1 VIGRRSVTA
10 ALLAAA
16 AAGCARPTAGVAP
29 AVAAMRPTAPMSGI
43 AMPASAVVDARHGGA
58 EGARVGG
65 VRTYRTLGAALA
77 AAPAAAQTPHVIQLR
92 DGRYREKLSVDK
104 PHVWLVGQSRAG
116 TILTYDDA
124 AGTPAPGGGTLG
136 TRGSWTLRV
145 TAPDFRA
152 ERLTIENAWDF
163 PANARK
169 AEGDPT
175 KLGATQA
182 LALALTDGSDRAV
195 LLDVRMTGYQ
205 DTFFANAGRVYLR
218 GCEISGHVDFIFG
231 AARAVFEACD
241 IVSRD
246 RGDPR
251 NNGYVT
257 APSTDAASPVGF
269 LFVRSRLRKERSAMA
284 PNSVALG
291 RPWHP
296 SATPLAVSSAVFLD
310 CWMDDHIT
318 VAGWDRMSS
327 VDSATQVR
335 YWFEPEVARFYEA
348 GSTGPG
354 AATSPTRRLLGPGD
368 RRSYTIARALGD
380 WTPAVPP
387 ETASSSR

>member
-1 VIGRRSVTA
+1 VIVRPSARSLAVVASIALTA
-10 ALLAAA
+10 AGGVRAQPAPARAAA
-16 AAGCARPTAGVAP
+16 
-29 AVAAMRPTAPMSGI
+29 I
-43 AMPASAVVDARHGGA
+43 VDARFTGR
-58 EGARVGG
+58 EGAAVNG
-65 VRTYRTLGAALA
+65 VPTYRTLGAALA
-77 AAPAAAQTPHVIQLR
+77 AAPADARAPHVIQLR

-104 PHVWLVGQSRAG
+104 PHVWLIGQSRAG
-116 TILTYDDA
+116 TVLTYDDA
-124 AGTPAPGGGTLG
+124 AGKPAPGGGTLG

-175 KLGATQA
+175 KLAATQA

-231 AARAVFEACD
+231 AARAVFEECD

-257 APSTDAASPVGF
+257 APSTDAASPIGF
-269 LFVRSRLRKERSAMA
+269 LFVRSRLRKERPEMA

-318 VAGWDRMSS
+318 AAGWDRMSS

-335 YWFEPEVARFYEA
+335 YWFEPGVARFFEA

-354 AATSPTRRLLGPGD
+354 AVASPTRRVLGPGD
-368 RRSYTIARALGD
+368 LRSYTIARTLGD

-387 ETASSSR
+387 PTATSRE

>member
-1 VIGRRSVTA
+1 MRA
-10 ALLAAA
+10 
-16 AAGCARPTAGVAP
+16 
-29 AVAAMRPTAPMSGI
+29 AVAALAVSALAIGLPLGAQAPD
-43 AMPASAVVDARHGGA
+43 ALVDARHAGA
-58 EGARVGG
+58 DGARIAG
-65 VRTYRTLGAALA
+65 VRTFRTLRAALA
-77 AAPAAAQTPHVIQLR
+77 AAPADARRPYVVRLR
-92 DGRYREKLSVDK
+92 AGRFREKLSID
-104 PHVWLVGQSRAG
+104 RARVTLLG
-116 TILTYDDA
+116 AGRDSTVVTWDDA

-152 ERLTIENAWDF
+152 ERLTIENAFDY

-169 AEGDPT
+169 TADDPT
-175 KLGATQA
+175 RLRDVQGV
-182 LALALTDGSDRAV
+182 ALALTHGSDRAV
-195 LLDVRMTGYQ
+195 LLDVRLSGHQ
-205 DTFFANAGRVYLR
+205 DTFFADAGRAYLR

-231 AARAVFEACD
+231 SARAVFEACD

-257 APSTDAASPVGF
+257 APSTDAASPIGF
-269 LFVRSRLRKERSAMA
+269 LFVRSRLRKEHPRMA
-284 PNSVALG
+284 ANSVALG

-296 SATPLAVSSAVFLD
+296 SATPAAVGSAVFLD

-335 YWFEPEVARFYEA
+335 YWFEPAAARFFEA
-348 GSTGPG
+348 RSTGPG
-354 AATSPTRRLLGPGD
+354 AVASPTRRVLGEGD
-368 RRSYTIARALGD
+368 VRTYTIARTLGD
-380 WTPAVPP
+380 WSPDVAPP
-387 ETASSSR
+387 K

>member
-1 VIGRRSVTA
+1 MIVVRAGA
-10 ALLAAA
+10 ALLAATLLD
-16 AAGCARPTAGVAP
+16 GAP
-29 AVAAMRPTAPMSGI
+29 PQGRTD
-43 AMPASAVVDARHGGA
+43 AVVDARHAGA
-58 EGARVGG
+58 EGARVNG

-77 AAPAAAQTPHVIQLR
+77 GARR
-92 DGRYREKLSVDK
+92 DGRLPYVVRLRAGRFREKLSVDH
-104 PHVWLVGQSRAG
+104 PNVWLVGAHRDS
-116 TILTYDDA
+116 TVITWDDA
-124 AGTPAPGGGTLG
+124 AGTPAPGGGVLG

-152 ERLTIENAWDF
+152 ERLTVENAWDY

-169 AEGDPT
+169 PDGDPT
-175 KLGATQA
+175 KLQGTQA
-182 LALALTDGSDRAV
+182 VALALTDASDRAV
-195 LLDVRMTGYQ
+195 LLDVRLTGYQ

-218 GCEISGHVDFIFG
+218 GCEIAGHVDFIFG
-231 AARAVFEACD
+231 AARAVFEECD
-241 IVSRD
+241 VVSRD

-269 LFVRSRLRKERSAMA
+269 LFVRSRLRKASPAMA
-284 PNSVALG
+284 ANSVALG

-318 VAGWDRMSS
+318 AAGWDRMSS

-335 YWFEPEVARFYEA
+335 YWFEPAAARFFEA

-354 AATSPTRRLLGPGD
+354 AVASPTRRVLGPGD
-368 RRSYTIARALGD
+368 LRSYTIARTLGD
-380 WTPAVPP
+380 WTPDVAPLK
-387 ETASSSR
+387 

>member
-1 VIGRRSVTA
+1 M
-10 ALLAAA
+10 
-16 AAGCARPTAGVAP
+16 RPISAMP
-29 AVAAMRPTAPMSGI
+29 VAAMVAVALAATA
-43 AMPASAVVDARHGGA
+43 ADAQSADVVVDPRHAGT
-58 EGARVGG
+58 EGARVDG

-77 AAPAAAQTPHVIQLR
+77 AAPRDGRKPFVIRLR
-92 DGRYREKLSVDK
+92 AGRYREKLSVDR
-104 PHVWLVGQSRAG
+104 PHVRLVGAHRDS
-116 TILTYDDA
+116 TVLTWDDA
-124 AGTPAPGGGTLG
+124 AGTLAKGGGVLG

-152 ERLTIENAWDF
+152 ERLTVENAF
-163 PANARK
+163 GYPANARRPD
-169 AEGDPT
+169 GDPA
-175 KLGATQA
+175 KLQGTQA
-182 LALALTDGSDRAV
+182 VALALTDGSDRAV

-218 GCEISGHVDFIFG
+218 GCEITGHVDFIFG
-231 AARAVFEACD
+231 AARAVLEECD

-257 APSTDAASPVGF
+257 APSTDAASPIGF
-269 LFVRSRLRKERSAMA
+269 LFVRSRLRKESPAMA
-284 PNSVALG
+284 ANSVALG

-296 SATPLAVSSAVFLD
+296 SATPLAVGSAVFLD

-318 VAGWDRMSS
+318 AAGWDRMSS

-335 YWFEPEVARFYEA
+335 YWFEPAVARFYEA

-354 AATSPTRRLLGPGD
+354 AVASPTRRVLGPGD
-368 RRSYTIARALGD
+368 LRSYTIARTLGD
-380 WTPAVPP
+380 WTPAVAP
-387 ETASSSR
+387 SK

>member
-1 VIGRRSVTA
+1 VIAQR
-10 ALLAAA
+10 
-16 AAGCARPTAGVAP
+16 
-29 AVAAMRPTAPMSGI
+29 AVAAALALALPVLARSAD
-43 AMPASAVVDARHGGA
+43 AQEADAVVDARHTGA

-65 VRTYRTLGAALA
+65 ARTFRTLGAALA
-77 AAPAAAQTPHVIQLR
+77 AAPADTTRAYVVRLR
-92 DGRYREKLSVDK
+92 AGRYREKGSIDRARVTLLGAHRDSV
-104 PHVWLVGQSRAG
+104 V
-116 TILTYDDA
+116 LTWDDA
-124 AGTPAPGGGTLG
+124 AGTPAPGGGVLG

-152 ERLTIENAWDF
+152 ERLTIENAFDY

-169 AEGDPT
+169 AADDPT
-175 KLGATQA
+175 RLRDTQGV
-182 LALALTDGSDRAV
+182 ALALTHGSDRAV
-195 LLDVRMTGYQ
+195 LLDVRLTGFQ
-205 DTFFANAGRVYLR
+205 DTFFADAGRAYLR

-231 AARAVFEACD
+231 RSQAVFEACD

-257 APSTDAASPVGF
+257 APSTDAASPIGF
-269 LFVRSRLRKERSAMA
+269 LFVRSRLRKEHPGMA

-296 SATPLAVSSAVFLD
+296 SATPGAVSSAVFVD

-318 VAGWDRMSS
+318 TAGWDRMSS

-335 YWFEPEVARFYEA
+335 YWFEPAAARFFEA
-348 GSTGPG
+348 RSTGPG
-354 AATSPTRRLLGPGD
+354 AVASPTRRVLGEGD
-368 RRSYTIARALGD
+368 VRTYTIARTLGG
-380 WTPAVPP
+380 WTPDVAP
-387 ETASSSR
+387 RK